1 MGPRFSLIRNCCH
14 TFYCVCKVNAEKKS
28 FKGKETKK
36 MSAATA
42 NEIANQ
48 LYVFHDPF
56 SGKTTQPKI
65 PDGKTTH
72 SLGFTTEC
80 VEEIAC
86 AATNPDNTIHMILFP
101 GMANCLLSFG
111 ATNKSAA
118 YAGGQARNFYL
129 PSFSVSNGL
138 DWTAITSS
146 AGGDVGQI
154 DNYSYWRNVSVGLK
168 LKLLNS
174 VEEDDGW
181 WEAIRLR
188 PELKGDQW
196 WLTTA
201 GNDSFKTQNGI
212 VAPIGLA
219 NDIQNVELANDPSFA
234 TGLLRDLHRV
244 QFELHGIT
252 DHHDL
257 QQMQNAYEMS
267 AGDIGTVEDYA
278 TGRNI
283 GILSANGDGAMDVLK
298 AFNDMSYDMVYIR
311 LHCRNPVT
319 GSPSRFHVN
328 ARINQEIVYDQN
340 QREHRFMTRTHN
352 IGTGATSV
360 HSSGR
365 AANGSAA
372 TMVTE

>member
-1 MGPRFSLIRNCCH
+1 MGAAFSLYRNFCESCNCII
-14 TFYCVCKVNAEKKS
+14 TVNAEKES
-28 FKGKETKK
+28 KGKPR

-86 AATNPDNTIHMILFP
+86 SPTNATNTVHMILFP
-101 GMANCLLSFG
+101 GMANCLLAFG
-111 ATNKSAA
+111 ETNQSSA
-118 YAGGQARNFYL
+118 YAGGAARNFYL
-129 PSFSVSNGL
+129 PSFSVSNGI
-138 DWTAITSS
+138 DWTSVIP
-146 AGGDVGQI
+146 AGGTVGQI

-181 WEAIRLR
+181 WEAVRLR

-201 GNDSFKTQNGI
+201 GNDSFRTNNGI
-212 VAPIGLA
+212 IAPVGLA
-219 NDIQNVELANDPSFA
+219 NDMANVELANDPSFA

-257 QQMQNAYEMS
+257 QHMQNAYEMS
-267 AGDIGTVEDYA
+267 AGDVGTVEDYA

-283 GILSANGDGAMDVLK
+283 GVLTPNGDGAMDLLK
-298 AFNDMSYDMVYIR
+298 SFNDMSYDMVYIR

-352 IGTGATSV
+352 IGTGASSV

-372 TMVTE
+372 TIVTA